1 MRVSEAMTRDVCIA
15 RPDQTIEDAA
25 RMMLA
30 VDTGLLPV
38 GDEDRL
44 LGMITDR
51 DIAVRAIAE
60 GLGPTT
66 TVEEIMTAEVK
77 YCFADED
84 TAHVA
89 RNMGAQQLR
98 RLPVVDRN
106 KRLVGILLLA
116 DVAQHEADGRR
127 VGKAYRD
134 ISQSGGEHN
143 QAEDA

>member
-1 MRVSEAMTRDVCIA
+1 MRVSDAMTRDVCIA

-51 DIAVRAIAE
+51 DIAVRAVAE

-66 TVEEIMTAEVK
+66 TVEEIMTPEVK

-89 RNMGAQQLR
+89 RNMGDQQLR

-106 KRLVGILLLA
+106 KRLVGILSLA

-143 QAEDA
+143 QSEDI